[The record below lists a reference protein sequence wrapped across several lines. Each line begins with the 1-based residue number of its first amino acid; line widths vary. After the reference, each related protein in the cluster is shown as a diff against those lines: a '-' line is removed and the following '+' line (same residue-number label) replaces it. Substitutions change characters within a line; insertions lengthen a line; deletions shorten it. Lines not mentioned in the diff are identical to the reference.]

1 MASRKNLKKAV
12 KNICGE
18 LFADCV
24 ALSMCQQGGD
34 EVKLHELMSMV
45 MVTYQ
50 DYVSRISHTE
60 KGNEKTFYKTLR
72 SEFTAQVNKISEE
85 IVQA

>member
-24 ALSMCQQGGD
+24 ALSMCQQGD
-34 EVKLHELMSMV
+34 EQKLHELMSMI

-50 DYVSRISHTE
+50 DYVARISHTE
-60 KGNEKTFYKTLR
+60 KGNEKKFYKTLR
-72 SEFTAQVNKISEE
+72 SEFTAQVNKLSEE